1 MPTLKRR
8 LLPGKMPLPVSMTD
22 VARLAGVS
30 GMSVSR
36 VMRREKSVLPATA
49 AAVHAAIAQLGY
61 VPNLAAATLAHNRS
75 RAIGVVVPT
84 LAGAIFADA
93 VQGLTEVLG
102 QAGYTVILGCDN
114 YVPALHH
121 SVVNSLLGRRV
132 EALVLHSSDQ
142 LPSTADLLR
151 NSQVPVLQFW
161 ELAQN
166 PFDLTVGINQRLA
179 GYHLT
184 RHLIGRGARSIA
196 FVVESQ
202 HNYRRMLDR
211 MAGYRADLH
220 EAGLEA
226 LVTTIAFAADMEGGA
241 RLVAEFAKTRTLP
254 EAVLLHNDF
263 SAAGA
268 LFEAQRQGLAIGR
281 ELRIATISYTSLA
294 AQTNPGI
301 TSLSVD
307 GQEMGRRSA
316 TALLA
321 RLAGEELTE
330 KSVDLGF
337 SIIQRGTS

>member
-1 MPTLKRR
+1 MPILKRR
-8 LLPGKMPLPVSMTD
+8 RLPGKTPLPVSMTD

-30 GMSVSR
+30 GMTVSR
-36 VMRREKSVLPATA
+36 VMRREDSVLPATA
-49 AAVHAAIAQLGY
+49 AAVRAAIAELGY

-114 YVPALHH
+114 YIPALHH
-121 SVVNSLLGRRV
+121 NVVASLLGRRV

-142 LPSTADLLR
+142 LPPTADLLR

-184 RHLIGRGARSIA
+184 RHLIGRGARRIA

-202 HNYRRMLDR
+202 HSYRRMLDR
-211 MAGYRADLH
+211 LEGYGAAIG
-220 EAGLEA
+220 EAGLET
-226 LVTTIAFAADMEGGA
+226 LVTTIPYAADIEGGA
-241 RLVAEFAKTRTLP
+241 RLVAEFQETRTMPDAL
-254 EAVLLHNDF
+254 LLHNDF

-268 LFEAQRQGLAIGR
+268 LFEAQRQGLDIGQ
-281 ELRIATISYTSLA
+281 ELRIATISYTSLTA
-294 AQTNPGI
+294 LTNPGI

-307 GQEMGRRSA
+307 CRTMGRRSA
-316 TALLA
+316 SALLA
-321 RLAGEELTE
+321 RLAGEEMPE